1 MHGSDLGYFFIIRYT
16 RDRAIE
22 LFETFEHRAERFPTI
37 SMITF
42 TIAVQ
47 TFAVSRLLEAFR
59 WMKKLEIFFLKLN
72 SLQIER
78 RINNNFEEIKKKK
91 KYGIEFN

>member
-1 MHGSDLGYFFIIRYT
+1 MMAGPHFEPVQFSDAWIRLGLYFFIIRYT

-59 WMKKLEIFFLKLN
+59 WMKKLEIFFK
-72 SLQIER
+72 IEQLA
-78 RINNNFEEIKKKK
+78 N
-91 KYGIEFN
+91 